1 MFDVFRKEIKY
12 VLPYEKAL
20 RISRIL
26 DKILERDGHGE
37 EGRYM
42 VRSQYYDSMGD
53 QDLFDNLQGVMEKRK
68 IRLRIYDLDS
78 EEVKLEYKCKS
89 NSDGRKLSMTI
100 TRGEACLTEQ
110 TQYDWMSK
118 REEELAAFL
127 YVKMMRNVY
136 RPKTII
142 EYERLAYLSPIS
154 NVRITFDM
162 NIRGTQTPYGLF
174 ETDLPYIPILGE
186 DLAVMEVKYDHFLPE
201 PIRHMIDGINSMP
214 EANSKYST
222 ARLLV

>member
-1 MFDVFRKEIKY
+1 MLEVFRKEIKY

-20 RISRIL
+20 RMSGTL

-53 QDLFDNLQGVMEKRK
+53 QDLADNLQGMMEKRK

-78 EEVKLEYKCKS
+78 EEAKLEYKCKS
-89 NSDGRKLSMTI
+89 NSDGRKLSMTV
-100 TRGEACLTEQ
+100 TREEACLMEQ
-110 TQYDWMSK
+110 AQYDWLLK
-118 REEELAAFL
+118 RDDEWADFL
-127 YVKMMRNVY
+127 YVKMMQNFY
-136 RPKTII
+136 MPKTIVA
-142 EYERLAYLSPIS
+142 YERLAYLSPIS

-162 NIRGTQTPYGLF
+162 HIRGTQTPYGLF
-174 ETDLPYIPILGE
+174 ERDLPFLPTLGE
-186 DLAVMEVKYDHFLPE
+186 DLVVMEVKYDHFLPE
-201 PIRHMIDGINSMP
+201 PIRHMIDGIDSVP

-222 ARLLV
+222 ARLLL